1 MTMQAH
7 ADLPASQRVRWL
19 ARAALLW
26 AAIIAGRLIY
36 LQIFNYEDLRE
47 TALDQQTRLEELYA
61 SRGAIADRNGHLLA
75 VSVPVETVS
84 INPKHLPKDRVFA
97 MRTLARVLSVDESTL
112 LKRLD
117 DYTSAGKGYMVVAKN
132 VDAESAGR
140 LRQLGLDWVRFEQ
153 KGLRKYPEGT
163 LAAHLLGGVNHEHV
177 GNAGVELYY
186 EDEIG
191 GYPGYAWVTKD
202 PKQRSFESLLETPR
216 IAGRNLILTIDRR
229 IQFSADQALKQ
240 AVIENRCQSGTAVV
254 MDPHTG
260 EILALSNY
268 PTYDPNVA
276 PASKADYE
284 ARKNLAVGDPFEP
297 GSVFKVF
304 TIASALETTDLTP
317 ETKIF
322 CHNGAFT
329 TFGRTIH
336 EAKGGYGE
344 LSVADVLA
352 KSSNIGAYKIGM
364 RMGES
369 KFHEYLLRFGL
380 NAPTGVE
387 LPAESSGLIFR
398 LSRWQPTSLGSVAM
412 GHEVL
417 TTSVQLARA
426 LSAIAN
432 NGVLVEPRLTLP
444 NPPPGVDLKPV
455 AYQAPSADPRRI
467 LRPETAIVMRQLMER
482 VVLVGT
488 GKSARLNGYTS
499 GGKTGTAQMF
509 DKVARRYTHLY
520 NASFMGFAPV
530 VNPNIVVVVTLN
542 GSTKYGGVIAAPV
555 FKEIAESALRVR
567 NVPQDNLDPA
577 MLEIEETPSPVA
589 DGAPAPPADSGRE
602 LQAALETD
610 SGGDPAIATGPA
622 APAFVGKTIRAVVEE
637 ASAKGVKVELDG
649 SGIARE
655 QDPAPG
661 TRLVAGQRV
670 RVRFER

>member
-1 MTMQAH
+1 MEAH
-7 ADLPASQRVRWL
+7 ADLPASRRVRWL
-19 ARAALLW
+19 ARVATLW
-26 AAIIAGRLIY
+26 AVILLGRLIY
-36 LQIFNYEDLRE
+36 LQILNHDEFRQ
-47 TALDQQTRLEELYA
+47 TAIEQHTRLEELYA

-75 VSVPVETVS
+75 VSVPVETVTV
-84 INPKHLPKDRVFA
+84 NPMHLPKDREFA
-97 MRTLARVLSVDESTL
+97 MRMVAEVLGIDAAQL
-112 LKRLD
+112 LQRLD
-117 DYTSAGKGYMVVAKN
+117 IYTKAGKGYMVVAKN
-132 VDAESAGR
+132 VDAEKAGR
-140 LRQLGLDWVRFEQ
+140 LRQLGFDWIRFEQ
-153 KGLRKYPEGT
+153 KALRRYPEGS
-163 LAAHLLGGVNHEHV
+163 LAAHLLGGVNHDHV
-177 GNAGVELYY
+177 GNAGVELFF

-202 PKQRSFESLLETPR
+202 PKQRSFDSTLETPR

-229 IQFSADQALKQ
+229 IQFSADLALKR
-240 AVIENRCQSGTAVV
+240 AVTENHCQSGTAVV
-254 MDPHTG
+254 MNPHTG

-304 TIASALETTDLTP
+304 TVAAALEATELTP
-317 ETKIF
+317 ESKIF

-329 TFGRTIH
+329 AFGRTIH

-364 RMGES
+364 RMGEA
-369 KFHEYLLRFGL
+369 KFHQYLLRFGF
-380 NAPTGVE
+380 NTSTGVD
-387 LPAESSGLIFR
+387 LPAESSGLVFR
-398 LSRWQPTSLGSVAM
+398 LNRWQPTSLGSVAM

-426 LSAIAN
+426 LSAVAN
-432 NGVLVEPRLTLP
+432 NGLLLEPRLTVSA
-444 NPPPGVDLKPV
+444 PPPQVELKPV
-455 AYQAPSADPRRI
+455 VHYQPTTEPQRV
-467 LRPETAIVMRQLMER
+467 LRPETAITMRQLMER

-488 GKSARLNGYTS
+488 GKAARLDGYTS

-509 DKVARRYTHLY
+509 DKATGRYTRLY

-530 VNPNIVVVVTLN
+530 GNPAVVVVVTLN
-542 GSTKYGGVIAAPV
+542 GSSKYGGVIAAPV
-555 FKEIAESALRVR
+555 FKEITESALRVL
-567 NVPQDNLDPA
+567 NVTPDNIDPKT
-577 MLEIEETPSPVA
+577 LEEVETSSDVA
-589 DGAPAPPADSGRE
+589 DGATAPSADS
-602 LQAALETD
+602 ALELRAELE
-610 SGGDPAIATGPA
+610 SGASEDESAIPTGPA
-622 APAFVGKTIRAVVEE
+622 APEFVGKTIRAVVEE
-637 ASAKGVKVELDG
+637 ASAKGVRVELDG

>member
-1 MTMQAH
+1 MQAH
-7 ADLPASQRVRWL
+7 ADLPASRRVRWL
-19 ARAALLW
+19 ARVALLW
-26 AAIIAGRLIY
+26 AAVIAGRLVY
-36 LQIFNYEDLRE
+36 LQILNHESFRE
-47 TALDQQTRLEELYA
+47 TALDQHTRLEELYA

-75 VSVPVETVS
+75 VSVPVETVA
-84 INPKHLPKDRVFA
+84 INPMHLPKDREFA
-97 MRTLARVLSVDESTL
+97 MQNVARVMNIDPKPLLERLES
-112 LKRLD
+112 
-117 DYTSAGKGYMVVAKN
+117 YTKANKGYMVVAKN
-132 VDAESAGR
+132 VDAETAGR
-140 LRQLGLDWVRFEQ
+140 LRQLGFDWLHFEQ
-153 KGLRKYPEGT
+153 KGLRRYPEGP

-177 GNAGVELYY
+177 GNAGVELFF

-216 IAGRNLILTIDRR
+216 IAGRNLALTVDRR
-229 IQFSADQALKQ
+229 IQFAADQALKR
-240 AVIENRCQSGTAVV
+240 AVLDNHCQSGTAVV

-260 EILALSNY
+260 EVLALSNY
-268 PTYDPNVA
+268 PTYDPNA
-276 PASKADYE
+276 PPVTKADYE

-304 TIASALETTDLTP
+304 TIAAALETTDLTP
-317 ETKIF
+317 DSKIF
-322 CHNGAFT
+322 CHHGAYT

-336 EAKGGYGE
+336 EAKGGYGD
-344 LSVADVLA
+344 LTVADVLA

-364 RMGES
+364 RMGEA

-380 NAPTGVE
+380 NTATGIE
-387 LPAESSGLIFR
+387 LPAESSGLVFR
-398 LSRWQPTSLGSVAM
+398 LNRWQPTSLGSVAM

-417 TTSVQLARA
+417 TTSMQLARA
-426 LSAIAN
+426 VSAIAN
-432 NGVLVEPRLTLP
+432 NGLLLEPRIVMKESP
-444 NPPPGVDLKPV
+444 AAELKPV
-455 AYQAPSADPRRI
+455 VYHAPAAEPRRI
-467 LRPETAIVMRQLMER
+467 LKPETAITMRQMMER
-482 VVLVGT
+482 VVLEGT

-499 GGKTGTAQMF
+499 GGKTGTAQLF
-509 DKVARRYTHLY
+509 DKAARRYTHLY

-530 VNPNIVVVVTLN
+530 VNPAVVVVVTLN

-555 FKEIAESALRVR
+555 FKEIAEAALRVK
-567 NVPQDNLDPA
+567 NVPQDNLDPKA
-577 MLEIEETPSPVA
+577 VEVPEPAAVA

-602 LQAALETD
+602 LRAVLESQPAAEEAL
-610 SGGDPAIATGPA
+610 IATGPA

-637 ASAKGVKVELDG
+637 ASAKGVRVDLDG

>member
-1 MTMQAH
+1 MQAH
-7 ADLPASQRVRWL
+7 ADLPASRRVRWL
-19 ARAALLW
+19 ARVALLW
-26 AAIIAGRLIY
+26 AAVIAGRLVY
-36 LQIFNYEDLRE
+36 LQIFNHEAFRE
-47 TALDQQTRLEELYA
+47 TALDQHTRLEELYA

-84 INPKHLPKDRVFA
+84 INPMHLPKNREFA
-97 MRTLARVLSVDESTL
+97 MRNVARVMNIDPEPL
-112 LKRLD
+112 LERVET
-117 DYTSAGKGYMVVAKN
+117 YTKANKGYMVVAKN
-132 VDAESAGR
+132 VDAETAGR
-140 LRQLGLDWVRFEQ
+140 LRQLGFDWLHFEQ
-153 KGLRKYPEGT
+153 KGLRRYPEGP

-177 GNAGVELYY
+177 GNAGVELYF

-216 IAGRNLILTIDRR
+216 IAGRNLALTIDRR
-229 IQFSADQALKQ
+229 IQFASDRALKR
-240 AVIENRCQSGTAVV
+240 AVIENNCQSGTAVV

-260 EILALSNY
+260 EVLALSNY
-268 PTYDPNVA
+268 PTYDPNNA
-276 PASKADYE
+276 PVSKADYE

-304 TIASALETTDLTP
+304 TIAAALETTDLTP
-317 ETKIF
+317 ESKIF
-322 CHNGAFT
+322 CHNGAYT
-329 TFGRTIH
+329 AFGRTIH

-344 LSVADVLA
+344 LSVAEVLA

-364 RMGES
+364 RMGEA

-380 NAPTGVE
+380 NSSTGIE
-387 LPAESSGLIFR
+387 LPAESSGLVFR
-398 LSRWQPTSLGSVAM
+398 LNRWQPTSLGSVAM

-426 LSAIAN
+426 VSAIAN
-432 NGVLVEPRLTLP
+432 NGLLLEPRI
-444 NPPPGVDLKPV
+444 VLKDAPAAELRPV
-455 AYQAPSADPRRI
+455 VYRSSAAEPRRI
-467 LRPETAIVMRQLMER
+467 LKPETAIAMRQMMER
-482 VVLVGT
+482 VVLEGT

-509 DKVARRYTHLY
+509 DKAARRYTHLY

-530 VNPNIVVVVTLN
+530 VNPAVVVVVTLN

-555 FKEIAESALRVR
+555 FKEIAETALRVK
-567 NVPQDNLDPA
+567 NVPQDNVDPTA
-577 MLEIEETPSPVA
+577 LEEPEPAAVA
-589 DGAPAPPADSGRE
+589 DGAPAPPADSGLR
-602 LQAALETD
+602 AMLE
-610 SGGDPAIATGPA
+610 SPPPAEETSIATGPA
-622 APAFVGKTIRAVVEE
+622 APSFVGKTMRGVVEE

-649 SGIARE
+649 TGIARE